1 MIVLARTSPAEGK
14 NRHVGLSQFLVDLSL
29 PGIDVSGICDIAGE
43 VHFNEVVFDG
53 VELAP
58 DALLGTEGNGWTQVM
73 GELAMERSGP
83 ERFLNTY
90 ILFETGLAAISNQNQ
105 IGRASCRE
113 RVCPS
118 L

>member
-73 GELAMERSGP
+73 GELATERAGP
-83 ERFLNTY
+83 QRFRTTF
-90 ILFETGLAAISNQNQ
+90 ILPVTAPAPIDRNSAVVGKS
-105 IGRASCRE
+105 
-113 RVCPS
+113 V
-118 L
+118 

>member
-53 VELAP
+53 VELAT
-58 DALLGTEGNGWTQVM
+58 DALLGTEGKGWTPAM
-73 GELAMERSGP
+73 GELAVEPSGP
-83 ERFLNTY
+83 ERFHTNELQ
-90 ILFETGLAAISNQNQ
+90 LETAPPQTPTQDPTRKAG
-105 IGRASCRE
+105 G
-113 RVCPS
+113 
-118 L
+118 